1 MMDTNQTELVRGEG
15 RRRFVFA
22 LLAAILLLAVLVAA
36 AAVVVLALTI
46 ADGFPHEEVLWM
58 YIDFPEPIT
67 LTA

>member
-1 MMDTNQTELVRGEG
+1 MMDTNQTGLARGEG
-15 RRRFVFA
+15 WWSLTLVMLVA
-22 LLAAILLLAVLVAA
+22 MLLVAVLVLA

>member
-1 MMDTNQTELVRGEG
+1 MMDTNQTELVRGKE

-36 AAVVVLALTI
+36 LAMAT
-46 ADGFPHEEVLWM
+46 GFSHEEVLWM
-58 YIDFPEPIT
+58 YIEFPAPTT